1 MQRILLLS
9 FGLLASIYWGY
20 SYPLPRKDPPVAPP
34 IEWRRT
40 VMGWERKDRWQINN
54 PKYEPLVSPDVIA
67 GLLVMLSGIALVA
80 SDSSRQDAAV

>member
-1 MQRILLLS
+1 
-9 FGLLASIYWGY
+9 
-20 SYPLPRKDPPVAPP
+20 
-34 IEWRRT
+34 
-40 VMGWERKDRWQINN
+40 MGWERKDRWQINN